1 MALAAVVLASSCAVV
16 VTTTRLHDDRHDFTA
31 RPKGTAIVIGDSVG
45 YGLTVAGGIAHQL
58 AMDGWGPVRSHAQVG
73 LHAAP
78 ESPTD
83 GNTVVHRVA
92 AFASIGLKPKVAV
105 LVIGANDVGY
115 PGGADVARNVRRIET
130 AMKSLGQAPVVWT
143 TIVHK
148 NTAGMNAWNAAL
160 RDVATRFPN
169 LRVCDWAAEVVKHH
183 GWVEHDGVHMTVGPH
198 GGYVGMRNFVAGCVR
213 AIA

>member
-45 YGLTVAGGIAHQL
+45 YGLTVFGGITHQL
-58 AMDGWGPVRSHAQVG
+58 AIDGWGPVRSHAQLG

-78 ESPTD
+78 ESATD
-83 GNTVVHRVA
+83 TNTVVHRVA

-115 PGGADVARNVRRIET
+115 PGGGDVARNVRRIET
-130 AMKSLGQAPVVWT
+130 AMRSLGQATVVWT

-148 NTAGMNAWNAAL
+148 NAAGMNAWNAAL

-169 LRVCDWAAEVVKHH
+169 LRVCDWAPALMRNP
-183 GWVEHDGVHMTVGPH
+183 GWMERDHVHLTVGPH
-198 GGYVGMRNFVAGCVR
+198 GGYVAMRNFVADCVR
-213 AIA
+213 AVA